1 MLPGVAQL
9 LCLPWPYIYIKLK
22 QIRTINWMLTRFA
35 PSPTGYLHVGNV
47 RTALICWMYARSQN
61 GKFLLRFDDTDLQRS
76 DVKYVESIIQDL
88 RWVGIDWDSNF
99 KQSERFER
107 YNEVFL
113 QLIKEGH
120 IYACYETREELD
132 IKRKLQLKQGLPPV
146 YDRSALFLTEQE
158 KIRYEQEGRKPH
170 FRFKLDRNEVV
181 RWNDEVKGEISIATS
196 HISDPIVKREDG
208 IYTYM
213 LPSVIDDIDFNVTH
227 VVRGEDHVTNTAVQI
242 QMIQALKAK
251 IQTFAHLPLLHF
263 DDSKISKRKGG
274 LDIKSIKED
283 EIEPMALA
291 SYLAKLGT
299 SDPIEAHV
307 SIQSLIDSFDIEK
320 FSSASAQFSLSEVY
334 KLNSKVLQQMSFA
347 VVEERLSQTGVNS
360 SEFWYFIRSNIE
372 RFSEVA
378 KWWQICKSNIEP
390 VILDKE
396 FAKVALNALPQGDC
410 NENTLSEW
418 VKAIQRTVDI
428 KAKDLFMQLRLAL
441 TGTKTGPELAKLLI
455 FIGRENII
463 TRLKE

>member
-1 MLPGVAQL
+1 
-9 LCLPWPYIYIKLK
+9 
-22 QIRTINWMLTRFA
+22 MLTRFA

-61 GKFLLRFDDTDLQRS
+61 GKFLLRFDDTDHQRS
-76 DVKYVESIIQDL
+76 DVKYLVSIIQDL
-88 RWVGIDWDSNF
+88 KWVGIDWDSNF

-113 QLIKEGH
+113 QLIKEGN

-132 IKRKLQLKQGLPPV
+132 IKRKFQLKQGLPPV
-146 YDRSALFLTEQE
+146 YDRSALFLTKQE
-158 KIRYEQEGRKPH
+158 KISYEQEGRRPH
-170 FRFKLDRNEVV
+170 FRFKLDRSKVV
-181 RWNDEVKGEISIATS
+181 NWNDEVKGEINISTI

-251 IQTFAHLPLLHF
+251 IQTFAHLSLLHF

-274 LDIKSIKED
+274 LNIKFINED
-283 EIEPMALA
+283 EIEQMALA

-320 FSSASAQFSLSEVY
+320 YSSVSAQFSLNEVY
-334 KLNSKVLQQMSFA
+334 KLNSKVLRQMSFA
-347 VVEERLSQTGVNS
+347 MVKERLNQIGVNS

-378 KWWQICKSNIEP
+378 KWWQICKFNIEP
-390 VILDKE
+390 VIFDKE
-396 FAKVALNALPQGDC
+396 FVKVALNALPQGDC
-410 NENTLSEW
+410 NENTLSKW

-441 TGTKTGPELAKLLI
+441 TGEKTGPELAKLLI
-455 FIGRENII
+455 FIGRESII